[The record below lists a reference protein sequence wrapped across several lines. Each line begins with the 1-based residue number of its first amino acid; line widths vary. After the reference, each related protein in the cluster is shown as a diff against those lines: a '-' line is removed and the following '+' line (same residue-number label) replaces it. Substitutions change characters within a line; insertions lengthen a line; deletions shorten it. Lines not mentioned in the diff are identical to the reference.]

1 MLKYIV
7 ITIFALVSLIS
18 ASPILNDKYNSNI
31 QITQLRNGEMLIGGQ
46 SHTVKR
52 EINDPENRI
61 LENAIGNSLLRRISQ
76 HRDEREDTVLS
87 KNIGIHKGSPKAPTP
102 EEPTPEEPTQDCCVI

>member
-1 MLKYIV
+1 MLKSIV

-31 QITQLRNGEMLIGGQ
+31 QITHLRNGEMLIGGQ

-52 EINDPENRI
+52 DINDP
-61 LENAIGNSLLRRISQ
+61 Q
-76 HRDEREDTVLS
+76 D
-87 KNIGIHKGSPKAPTP
+87 PTP
-102 EEPTPEEPTQDCCVI
+102 DCC